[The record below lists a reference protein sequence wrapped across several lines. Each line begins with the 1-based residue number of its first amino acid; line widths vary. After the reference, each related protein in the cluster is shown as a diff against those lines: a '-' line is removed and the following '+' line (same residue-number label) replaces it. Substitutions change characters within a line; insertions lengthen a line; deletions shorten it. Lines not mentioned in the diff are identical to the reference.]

1 MQIQFKPCKF
11 FLVFFVY
18 CFIKVYKICELNDG
32 ENVMSEVVAADQLR
46 QYVSRIERLESDKA
60 EIADDMKQVFD
71 EAKAN
76 GFDVKALRQILKLKK
91 LDKDSLAEQEAM
103 LDLYRAALDI

>member
-1 MQIQFKPCKF
+1 
-11 FLVFFVY
+11 
-18 CFIKVYKICELNDG
+18 
-32 ENVMSEVVAADQLR
+32 MSEVIAAEQLK

-60 EIADDMKQVFD
+60 EIADDIKQVFD

-76 GFDVKALRQILKLKK
+76 GFDTKIMKQVLKLKK
-91 LDKDSLAEQEAM
+91 LDKDSLAEQEAI

>member
-1 MQIQFKPCKF
+1 M
-11 FLVFFVY
+11 
-18 CFIKVYKICELNDG
+18 
-32 ENVMSEVVAADQLR
+32 ENVMSEVVAADQLK

-60 EIADDMKQVFD
+60 EIADDIKQVFD

-76 GFDVKALRQILKLKK
+76 GFDVKALRQVLKLKK

>member
-1 MQIQFKPCKF
+1 
-11 FLVFFVY
+11 
-18 CFIKVYKICELNDG
+18 
-32 ENVMSEVVAADQLR
+32 MSEVVASDQLR

-76 GFDVKALRQILKLKK
+76 GFDVKALRQVLKLKK
-91 LDKDSLAEQEAM
+91 LDKDALAEQEAM